1 MGKLPIMGK
10 VPTNIS
16 LLSVHQW
23 CNSANIGY
31 DNHKYKGE
39 CCETKGNKL
48 VAVISSV
55 CSFNM
60 PSFYSHKFTESQ
72 YKKCCK
78 FWCIVV

>member
-10 VPTNIS
+10 VPINIS

-23 CNSANIGY
+23 CSLPTLVKITTSTNE
-31 DNHKYKGE
+31 E
-39 CCETKGNKL
+39 CREAKGNQL

-60 PSFYSHKFTESQ
+60 PSFYSHKFTERQ
-72 YKKCCK
+72 YKKRCK